1 MNCLR
6 RNRGDAA
13 GVKSGASPVDRTTVN
28 VGTIRF
34 RSPVPLTPGSGG
46 SNRDRRDARQRRG
59 WDGAVVVLRAR
70 ESRVHGEERQRVS
83 QGGKECPKMRR

>member
-1 MNCLR
+1 VNCLR

-34 RSPVPLTPGSGG
+34 RSTVIDPWPGVRTGIGATPAEG
-46 SNRDRRDARQRRG
+46 A
-59 WDGAVVVLRAR
+59 DGT
-70 ESRVHGEERQRVS
+70 EPS
-83 QGGKECPKMRR
+83 